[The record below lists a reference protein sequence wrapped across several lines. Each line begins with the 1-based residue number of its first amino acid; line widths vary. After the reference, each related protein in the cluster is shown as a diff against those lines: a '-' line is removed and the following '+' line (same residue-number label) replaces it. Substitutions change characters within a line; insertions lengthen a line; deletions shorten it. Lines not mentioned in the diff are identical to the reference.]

1 MVVVESSRRVY
12 HGSATMFSMR
22 HRSAPE
28 NDRFPVCCV
37 VAVVVGSSSAFALAT
52 GIFGCFRRGGGPLS
66 APGRKA
72 H

>member
-28 NDRFPVCCV
+28 NDRFPVVLCCCCCCGKFKCFC
-37 VAVVVGSSSAFALAT
+37 AGDGNFRMLPEGRAALSPWKEST
-52 GIFGCFRRGGGPLS
+52 L
-66 APGRKA
+66 
-72 H
+72 